1 MPRRS
6 NVGSADT
13 VGRKSSRPVQPAAT
27 QFSTLRK
34 RQAAQDYN
42 RRTAVSRMRATLRLC
57 GVAQQAPSRAQIA
70 QISALRKQD
79 ALHAQCSV
87 GSLRKFADCVTAY
100 AERVPI
106 EARVEKVGPC
116 AATAVRSACGITR
129 HTATDTTYPECPGRQ
144 KLISRAAPSSFRQ
157 SS

>member
-1 MPRRS
+1 M
-6 NVGSADT
+6 
-13 VGRKSSRPVQPAAT
+13 GRKSSRPVQPAAT

-106 EARVEKVGPC
+106 EARVEKVDHALQLPC
-116 AATAVRSACGITR
+116 DPPVASPDIRQQIPPIRNAPAVRNSYQEPR
-129 HTATDTTYPECPGRQ
+129 HHLSGKVAEREGWR
-144 KLISRAAPSSFRQ
+144 LSS
-157 SS
+157 